1 MQWVLEDFVIKRTIG
16 RGQAGYIYLALHIP
30 TAKTYALKTCNQL
43 DTFGKT
49 LLRLEIQNHK
59 YLTDITRD
67 DEESII
73 ELYDSFKVERRSWC
87 LVLEY
92 APLGDLHTRLVNQV
106 CKCFSDTVAADYVR
120 QIAQALNFCHRH
132 CVIHRDVKLEN
143 IFLAEDGTI
152 RLGKKGSLKGRGA
165 PRLSAPFL

>member
-1 MQWVLEDFVIKRTIG
+1 MQWVLEDFVTKRTIG

-43 DTFGKT
+43 DSFGKT
-49 LLRLEIQNHK
+49 LLRLEIQNHQ
-59 YLTDITRD
+59 YLSTRHD
-67 DEESII
+67 NGDEQSII
-73 ELYDSFKVERRSWC
+73 ELHGSFKIQSRSWC

-92 APLGDLHTRLVNQV
+92 APLGDLHTRLQNQV
-106 CKCFSDTVAADYVR
+106 CKCFSDTMAADYVR

-152 RLGKKGSLKGRGA
+152 RLGKGSFQD
-165 PRLSAPFL
+165 SAPPA